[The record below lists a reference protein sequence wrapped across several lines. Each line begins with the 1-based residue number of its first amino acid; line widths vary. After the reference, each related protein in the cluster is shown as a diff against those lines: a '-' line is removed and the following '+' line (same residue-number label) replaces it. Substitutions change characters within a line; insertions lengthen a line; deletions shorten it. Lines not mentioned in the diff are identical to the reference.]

1 MWTIEE
7 TEEIK
12 QLRHGVMINR
22 WYAIM
27 PSGRFWHLA
36 ETKYSDSFIN
46 QSHNYSLV
54 WKETPAA
61 LATRKFN
68 WVVTISRIL
77 NKQAKNPA
85 SHTQI
90 LASPASRRAVNSRI
104 PSRYLS
110 FSRFLHRI
118 LVKAGSREF
127 PSRPWWS
134 SSSYFEQE
142 KSGEKALDEE
152 GQNRWENET
161 VSANRAKTEG
171 KARTNPQNHTHKSR
185 DKS

>member
-27 PSGRFWHLA
+27 PRGRFWDLV
-36 ETKYSDSFIN
+36 ETNTPDSFIN

-61 LATRKFN
+61 LANRKFN
-68 WVVTISRIL
+68 WVVTISRIP

-110 FSRFLHRI
+110 FSRFPHRI
-118 LVKAGSREF
+118 CFGQIGPDPENSLPDPGDRAVPTLSRKNL
-127 PSRPWWS
+127 
-134 SSSYFEQE
+134 E
-142 KSGEKALDEE
+142 KKL
-152 GQNRWENET
+152 
-161 VSANRAKTEG
+161 
-171 KARTNPQNHTHKSR
+171 
-185 DKS
+185 

>member
-110 FSRFLHRI
+110 RFPHRI
-118 LVKAGSREF
+118 
-127 PSRPWWS
+127 
-134 SSSYFEQE
+134 YF
-142 KSGEKALDEE
+142 
-152 GQNRWENET
+152 GQIGPDPENT
-161 VSANRAKTEG
+161 LPDPGNRAVLTL
-171 KARTNPQNHTHKSR
+171 SR
-185 DKS
+185 KNLEKKL